1 MENQVNI
8 SKSYFIN
15 KTNIKKKI
23 ERKHKKIEYY
33 EKVKNQIIREP
44 YKTEGGKE
52 VMEYMDI
59 EIERIK
65 NKIERYT
72 LIYFY

>member
-1 MENQVNI
+1 MENPINI
-8 SKSYFIN
+8 SYFIN

-33 EKVKNQIIREP
+33 EKVKTLIIREP
-44 YKTEGGKE
+44 YKTEESKE
-52 VMEYMDI
+52 VIKFIDI
-59 EIERIK
+59 EIKRIK
-65 NKIERYT
+65 NKIEKYT